1 MIEAEHLTK
10 YYPPPFRGFLDLG
23 SLRDFLG
30 KPREEI
36 PALIDLSFR
45 VREGEIFGLLGP
57 NGAGK
62 TTLCKIANGLLE
74 PSSGKL
80 LIDGHDSFREH
91 GKVASKMFTVF
102 TGERDMW
109 GIFQWRLSVYR
120 NLKFIARLWK
130 VPDGE
135 IGERIEYA
143 LKLLNLWEKRDEWY
157 QKLSAGMK
165 QKVYIASALVVQP
178 RYLILDEPTVFL
190 DVITKSEIHDAI
202 LSLVR
207 DFGTTVILTTHDLQE
222 AEKLSDRV
230 LLFNKRPILEGKP
243 TEISR
248 KLRVPVDKKV
258 VAIVEG
264 KFNCNWEGLVKCT
277 FKNGYTHVVAYLKV
291 EEVDEFVRV
300 LSSKGALQFKVEDLS
315 LEDVFL
321 LVFGRFSKVEKF

>member
-10 YYPPPFRGFLDLG
+10 YYPPPFRGFFDLG

-80 LIDGHDSFREH
+80 LIDGHDSFEEH
-91 GKVASKMFTVF
+91 GKVAGKMFTVF

-109 GIFQWRLSVYR
+109 GIFQWRLSVQR
-120 NLKFIARLWK
+120 NLQFIARLWK
-130 VPDGE
+130 VPEGE

-202 LSLVR
+202 MALVR

-243 TEISR
+243 EEISR
-248 KLRVPVDKKV
+248 KLGVPVDKKV
-258 VAIVEG
+258 SAIVRGRVECDG
-264 KFNCNWEGLVKCT
+264 WHMARCLIKGD
-277 FKNGYTHVVAYLKV
+277 YTHVTAYLKLN
-291 EEVDEFVRV
+291 EVDEFVRF
-300 LSSKGALQFKVEDLS
+300 LSSRGALQIGVEELS

-321 LVFGRFSKVEKF
+321 LIFGHFDGVEKF

>member
-10 YYPPPFRGFLDLG
+10 YYPPPFRGFFDFD

-30 KPREEI
+30 RPREKI
-36 PALIDLSFR
+36 PALIDLNFR
-45 VREGEIFGLLGP
+45 VEEGEIFGLLGP

-80 LIDGHDSFREH
+80 LIGGHDSFREH
-91 GKVASKMFTVF
+91 GKVAREMFTVF

-109 GIFQWRLSVYR
+109 GVFQWRLSVHR

-130 VPDGE
+130 VPEGE

-165 QKVYIASALVVQP
+165 QKVYIASALVVRP
-178 RYLILDEPTVFL
+178 KYLILDEPTVFL

-202 LSLVR
+202 MALVR

-243 TEISR
+243 EEISK

-258 VAIVEG
+258 SAIVRGRVECG
-264 KFNCNWEGLVKCT
+264 KLPMARCLTKGD
-277 FKNGYTHVVAYLKV
+277 YTHVAAYLKLN
-291 EEVDEFVRV
+291 EVDEFVRF
-300 LSSKGALQFKVEDLS
+300 LSSRGALQIRVEELS

-321 LVFGRFSKVEKF
+321 LIFGRFDRVEKF

>member
-10 YYPPPFRGFLDLG
+10 YYPPPFRGFFDLG

-91 GKVASKMFTVF
+91 GKVAGEMFTVF

-109 GIFQWRLSVYR
+109 GIFQWRLSVQR
-120 NLKFIARLWK
+120 NLQFIARLWK
-130 VPDGE
+130 VPEGE

-165 QKVYIASALVVQP
+165 QKVYIASALVVRP
-178 RYLILDEPTVFL
+178 KYLILDEPTVFL

-202 LSLVR
+202 MALVR

-243 TEISR
+243 EEISR
-248 KLRVPVDKKV
+248 KLEVDFDRKV
-258 VAIVEG
+258 LLVVEG
-264 KFNCNWEGLVKCT
+264 SAPCPGGYLVRCIRKGN
-277 FKNGYTHVVAYLKV
+277 FTHVTAYLKSG
-291 EEVDEFVRV
+291 EVNEFLSRFPSGKV
-300 LSSKGALQFKVEDLS
+300 LSARVENLS
-315 LEDVFL
+315 LEDVFMIL
-321 LVFGRFSKVEKF
+321 FGS

>member
-10 YYPPPFRGFLDLG
+10 YYPPPFRGFFDLR
-23 SLRDFLG
+23 SIKDFFG

-36 PALIDLSFR
+36 PALVDMSFR
-45 VREGEIFGLLGP
+45 VKEGEIFGLLGP

-74 PSSGKL
+74 PSSGRL

-91 GKVASKMFTVF
+91 GKVAGEMFTVF

-109 GIFQWRLSVYR
+109 GIFQWRLSVKR
-120 NLKFIARLWK
+120 NLKFIARLWN
-130 VPDGE
+130 VPESE

-165 QKVYIASALVVQP
+165 QKVYIASALVVRP

-190 DVITKSEIHDAI
+190 DVITKSEIHSAI
-202 LSLVR
+202 LTLVR
-207 DFGTTVILTTHDLQE
+207 DFRTTVLLTTHDLAE

-230 LLFNKRPILEGKP
+230 LLFNKKPILEGKP
-243 TEISR
+243 EEVSR
-248 KLRVPVDKKV
+248 KLRTPVDKKV
-258 VAIVEG
+258 SAVVRGRFECAQESMVQ
-264 KFNCNWEGLVKCT
+264 CLVK
-277 FKNGYTHVVAYLKV
+277 GSYTHVKAYLKMD
-291 EEVDEFVRV
+291 EVDEFVRL
-300 LSSKGALQFKVEDLS
+300 LSSKGASQIKVEDLS

-321 LVFGRFSKVEKF
+321 LIFGNGGGRGIK